1 MPVVQGLRGVVK
13 EEEKVI
19 EVWVMQGVE
28 GEVRKKMKLQLHGVV
43 IGVKSERRKG
53 WGEVEGEFPKMRSV
67 AGR

>member
-28 GEVRKKMKLQLHGVV
+28 GEVRKKMKLHGVV